1 MIVENKY
8 MEIVDTS
15 LRNIPSGKPV
25 AVQALVKRTYSI
37 QSTVDTHIIA
47 FEVEFQI
54 MERYMPTKLGTITA
68 KAGATVS
75 GVTRDS
81 PELARKALDIAAA
94 LDQFVQSKFKGYAAQ
109 VNYDPES
116 LELIPLIQLFTPIM
130 MQNDGIGRVSMNGNV
145 SSFANVTY

>member
-1 MIVENKY
+1 MTVGKRY

-15 LRNIPSGKPV
+15 LRSVTSSKPIP
-25 AVQALVKRTYSI
+25 AQALVKRTYPI
-37 QSTVDTHIIA
+37 NSTGDTHIIA
-47 FEVEFQI
+47 FEVEFI
-54 MERYMPTKLGTITA
+54 IRVRYMPDILGTIKA
-68 KAGATVS
+68 KAGATIS

-94 LDQFVQSKFKGYAAQ
+94 LDQFVLSKFKGYAAQ

-130 MQNDGIGRVSMNGNV
+130 MQNDGISIDQVWIKHR
-145 SSFANVTY
+145 